1 MELIKVGGSVLRTR
15 QGFESFLTIVNDT
28 RKPVLVI
35 VSAFA
40 KATRSLSYVAAVAES
55 GYKRKALA
63 LLQDIFDEHKK
74 FTRLIIKDQ
83 SAIIELFNSID
94 GYYIELAQII
104 EGIAITKELSLR
116 IKDIVLSYGEKL
128 ALLIISRYLDSNNMQ
143 HLTIDAG
150 DIIVSDEYFGQ
161 AKPLERETAKN
172 IEKFLLPALRSK
184 RIVIMQ
190 GFVAK
195 SKNGETTTMG
205 IESSNLT
212 AVLMAKL
219 LHLKKITFR
228 TDVCGIR
235 DFDPRIVAGTKLV
248 NRLNYADAFRFGKA
262 GLKLIYPTMIDYA
275 KDSDIELVYMA
286 ASCPSG
292 EQTSIQSGRTYIE
305 PVVIAA
311 QGKSINRIK
320 VSSEDEISKVM
331 AIMRNMFDKKII
343 SSSYLKL
350 KDDEL
355 IFITNDGENYE
366 KMFKGLD
373 YYKDS
378 NISII
383 TLFNVPFD
391 KLASLLI
398 KRRNE
403 RKVFPALIKLIDF
416 SEDYVAIGI
425 KERYTKTVLTFLS
438 RHLEALK

>member
-1 MELIKVGGSVLRTR
+1 MEIIKVGGSVLRTR
-15 QGFESFLTIVNDT
+15 QGFESLLAIVNKS
-28 RKPVLVI
+28 RKPVLVV

-40 KATRSLSYVAAVAES
+40 KATRSLSYVASVAES

-63 LLQDIFDEHKK
+63 LLLDIFDEHKK

-83 SAIIELFNSID
+83 SAIIKLFDSID
-94 GYYIELAQII
+94 DYYSELSKII

-116 IKDIVLSYGEKL
+116 IKDIVLSFGEKL
-128 ALLIISRYLDSNNMQ
+128 ALLIINRYLENNNLQ
-143 HLTIDAG
+143 HIAVDAG
-150 DIIVSDEYFGQ
+150 DIIVSDEHFGQ
-161 AKPLERETAKN
+161 AKPIEQETAKN
-172 IEKFLLPALRSK
+172 VERILLPALESK

-195 SKNGETTTMG
+195 SKKGETTTMG

-219 LHLKKITFR
+219 LHQKKITFW

-235 DFDPRIVAGTKLV
+235 NFDPRIVADTKLV
-248 NRLNYADAFRFGKA
+248 NRLNYNDAFRFGKA
-262 GLKLIYPTMIDYA
+262 GLRLIYPAMIDYA
-275 KDSDIELVYMA
+275 KESDIELVYVSA
-286 ASCPSG
+286 LCPRE
-292 EQTSIQSGRTYIE
+292 EQTSIQAGRTYSE
-305 PVVIAA
+305 PVIIAA

-320 VSSEDEISKVM
+320 VSSEAEIRQVM
-331 AIMRNMFDKKII
+331 GIMRNMFDSKAIA
-343 SSSYLKL
+343 SSYLKL

-355 IFITNDGENYE
+355 IFISNDGDNYE
-366 KMFKGLD
+366 KMFKGLEYFRD
-373 YYKDS
+373 T

-425 KERYTKTVLTFLS
+425 KERYTKTVLTFLN
-438 RHLEALK
+438 RHLAAL